1 MRKVSLRIDGDLAK
15 NVQTVRLLL
24 TGDGE
29 LSGERTFTAQDNN
42 LSPLEERLVA
52 GTNERLVA
60 GTNNCQ
66 PGLEERLVAGTNNCQ
81 PGFFLWGMPSTGQ
94 PQLTQILGCKHQLTQ
109 ILEWRLATAYMPPRR
124 WKHAALLVVV
134 NGSMH
139 RLPLNSS

>member
-42 LSPLEERLVA
+42 LSP
-52 GTNERLVA
+52 
-60 GTNNCQ
+60 
-66 PGLEERLVAGTNNCQ
+66 LEERLVAGTNNCQ

-139 RLPLNSS
+139 RLPLNSSAAGSDAPPPSVYFL